1 MNSFLIGIAGGSGS
15 GKTFLAKKVSEMF
28 ENKVL
33 IIQQDSYYKD
43 LSQLNFNERS
53 LKNFDHPNAIDIN
66 LLKSHIS
73 KLLIGESIDKPT
85 YNFSNHTR
93 EDKTKTLSPKPI
105 IILEG
110 ILVLSFEE
118 LLKLFSLR
126 VFIDVKPDLRFIRR
140 LQRDIEKRNRN
151 TIDVCKQYLSF
162 VRPMHEKFVKPS
174 KKSSDIIIK
183 NDNNYKN
190 LFNIIERVLAK
201 SL

>member
-28 ENKVL
+28 EDKVL

-93 EDKTKTLSPKPI
+93 EDKIKTLSPKPI
-105 IILEG
+105 VILEG

-126 VFIDVKPDLRFIRR
+126 VFIDVKSDLRFIRR
-140 LQRDIEKRNRN
+140 LQRDIEKRNR
-151 TIDVCKQYLSF
+151 TTLDVCKQYLNF

-174 KKSSDIIIK
+174 KNYSDIIIR
-183 NDNNYKN
+183 NDSNYKN
-190 LFNIIERVLAK
+190 LFNIIEKVLAK